1 MKMTIDIIMDRVRE
15 KEGPNQQIW
24 QHLLSATGG
33 RYRSIRATRE
43 APLLPIYL
51 RHLYAFLLKNIEYTP
66 QEPRL
71 YVPLIQAIVVSVHIC
86 NSFHLFLL

>member
-33 RYRSIRATRE
+33 RYRSIRAHSGGSTSSHLPTTSLRFSLRE
-43 APLLPIYL
+43 
-51 RHLYAFLLKNIEYTP
+51 
-66 QEPRL
+66 
-71 YVPLIQAIVVSVHIC
+71 HIIHPKTIR
-86 NSFHLFLL
+86 NTNPGYRR